1 MTLEETNNKIR
12 EELGRFT
19 EELVQKNVDYNNSLH
34 RPNVFGQDPMEG
46 LKARM
51 SDKLNR
57 ILSKGMDDK
66 TEDSFRDLFGYYIH
80 HCIMSE
86 ANESKNEA
94 NESKNEYV
102 VTGNESRH
110 GFAIGSTIVEEEL
123 EPGCFQ
129 MFSLKGSP
137 ELRAAVFPCDRKIIK

>member
-12 EELGRFT
+12 EELGRFAD
-19 EELVQKNVDYNNSLH
+19 ELVQKNVDYNNSLH

-86 ANESKNEA
+86 ANESKNE
-94 NESKNEYV
+94 YV
-102 VTGNESRH
+102 VSGNESRH
-110 GFAIGSTIVEEEL
+110 GFEIGSTIIEEEL
-123 EPGCFQ
+123 EDGCFQ

-137 ELRAAVFPCDRKIIK
+137 ELRAAVLPRDRIIIK